1 MVSFFKIVNRLP
13 KKSTLGMFAVGA
25 ILAYLII
32 PPLFF
37 LFRTSFISGDTIFG
51 TPTLGL
57 DNYRTVLNSAST
69 WQLLIN
75 SLTFAIGS
83 SIVGLT
89 IGGVLA
95 WIVERTNTPLRKLV
109 YVAVFLHFATPGIL
123 RVIGWILLIGPKSGY
138 INVLLRK
145 FLSLDVTTGPLNIFS
160 MSGMIM
166 IEGLM
171 WGSLVFLLMSAPLRS
186 MDPALEEAAGMS
198 GAGVLKTIWKI
209 TLPMALPSILS
220 VLLLAFVRCLE
231 AFEVPALIGVPAGVH
246 VFTTKIWFEI
256 KRDIFPNYGIACAYS
271 VFTLVLV
278 GFGLFLYSR
287 ATRASF
293 KFYTITGKG
302 YRPKVTD
309 LGKWRY
315 LTMLIIF
322 ILPLFDLLPL
332 LMLAWSSFLPYH
344 MEPSFDAFSK
354 FTLNNYSSTLGSMRT
369 LTAIKNSLIVSA
381 TGATVATLLAML
393 VAWIAVRTKL
403 RGRWFLDS
411 MASFPLVFPGVVL
424 GVALLKTYLTIPIP
438 VYNTLWILI
447 IGYIV
452 RYLPY
457 AMRYCHPGLL
467 QISSELEEC
476 ASICGASWF
485 TTFKKVL
492 IPLMLPALFG
502 AWIWIFLVSF
512 RELSLSIMLS
522 GPTTPVVAV
531 SIYELW
537 ENGQVSEVGAFGVM
551 LSVGLMLLSVIFHKF
566 IKTRGVERSDQT
578 SVRVV
583 KIK

>member
-1 MVSFFKIVNRLP
+1 MNFLMRVLNRLP
-13 KKSTLGMFAVGA
+13 RKSTWGMVVVGA
-25 ILAYLII
+25 ILVYLIL

-37 LFRTSFISGDTIFG
+37 LVRTSFISGDTIFG
-51 TPTLGL
+51 TPTVGL
-57 DNYRTVLNSAST
+57 DNFRTVLKSAST
-69 WQLLIN
+69 WQLLLN
-75 SLTFAIGS
+75 SLIFAVGS
-83 SIVGLT
+83 SVVGLT
-89 IGGVLA
+89 IGGTLA
-95 WIVERTNTPLRKLV
+95 WIVERTNTPFRKLV

-145 FLSLDVTTGPLNIFS
+145 FFSIQATTGPLNIFS
-160 MSGMIM
+160 LSGMVM

-186 MDPALEEAAGMS
+186 MDPSLEEAAAMS
-198 GAGVLKTIWKI
+198 GAGVLKTIWKV

-231 AFEVPALIGVPAGVH
+231 AFEVPALVGIPAGVH

-256 KRDIFPNYGIACAYS
+256 KRDIFPNYGIASAYS
-271 VFTLVLV
+271 VFALVLV
-278 GFGLFLYSR
+278 GFGLYLYSR

-302 YRPKVTD
+302 YRPKVAD

-315 LTMLIIF
+315 FTMLIIF

-344 MEPSFDAFSK
+344 MAPSFDAFSK
-354 FTLNNYSSTLGSMRT
+354 MTLHNYESTIGSIRT
-369 LTAIKNSLIVSA
+369 LTSIKNSLIVSSV
-381 TGATVATLLAML
+381 GATIATLLAML

-424 GVALLKTYLTIPIP
+424 GVALLKTYLTLPIP

-447 IGYIV
+447 IGYII

-467 QISSELEEC
+467 QISAELEEC
-476 ASICGASWF
+476 AFICGASWF

-492 IPLMLPALFG
+492 MPLMLPALFG

-531 SIYELW
+531 SIFELW

-551 LSVGLMLLSVIFHKF
+551 LSLMLMTLSVLFHKF
-566 IKTRGVERSDQT
+566 IKSRGVARSDQADM
-578 SVRVV
+578 
-583 KIK
+583 

>member
-1 MVSFFKIVNRLP
+1 MNFLLKMLSRLP
-13 KKSTLGMFAVGA
+13 QKSTWGMLAVGA
-25 ILAYLII
+25 FLTYLII

-37 LFRTSFISGDTIFG
+37 LFKTSFTSGDTMFG

-57 DNYRTVLNSAST
+57 ENYSTVLNSAST

-95 WIVERTNTPLRKLV
+95 WIVERTNTPFRKLV

-160 MSGMIM
+160 MPGMIM
-166 IEGLM
+166 IEGLI

-186 MDPALEEAAGMS
+186 MDPALEEAAAIS
-198 GAGVLKTIWKI
+198 GAGVLETIWKV

-246 VFTTKIWFEI
+246 VFTTKIYFEI
-256 KRDIFPNYGIACAYS
+256 KRDIFPNYGIASAYS
-271 VFTLVLV
+271 ILTLVLV

-287 ATRASF
+287 ATRASY

-332 LMLAWSSFLPYH
+332 LMLAWSSFLPFH
-344 MEPSFDAFSK
+344 MAPSFEALSK
-354 FTLNNYSSTLGSMRT
+354 FTLDNYHNTMGSMRT
-369 LTAIKNSLIVSA
+369 ITSIKNSLIVSS
-381 TGATVATLLAML
+381 TGATIATLLAML

-447 IGYIV
+447 IGYII

-467 QISSELEEC
+467 QISSELEES
-476 ASICGASWF
+476 AYICGANWF

-531 SIYELW
+531 SIFELW

-551 LSVGLMLLSVIFHKF
+551 LSGGLMLLSVIFHKF
-566 IKTRGVERSDQT
+566 IKTRGVERSD
-578 SVRVV
+578 
-583 KIK
+583 KADI

>member
-1 MVSFFKIVNRLP
+1 MSILSKISSKLP
-13 KKSTLGMFAVGA
+13 MKATWGMLAVAA
-25 ILAYLII
+25 ILIYLIL

-51 TPTLGL
+51 TATTGL
-57 DNYRTVLNSAST
+57 DNYRTVLKSAST
-69 WQLLIN
+69 WKLLLN

-89 IGGVLA
+89 IGGLLA
-95 WIVERTNTPLRKLV
+95 WIVERTNTPFRRLV
-109 YVAVFLHFATPGIL
+109 YIAVFLHFATPGIL
-123 RVIGWILLIGPKSGY
+123 RVIGWILLLGPKSGY

-145 FLSLDVTTGPLNIFS
+145 TFDLTATTGPFNIFS
-160 MSGMIM
+160 MPGMVM
-166 IEGLM
+166 IEGLI

-186 MDPALEEAAGMS
+186 MDPALEEAAGIS
-198 GAGVLKTIWKI
+198 GAGILKTVWHV

-256 KRDIFPNYGIACAYS
+256 KRDIFPNYGIASAYS
-271 VFTLVLV
+271 VFALVLV
-278 GFGLFLYSR
+278 SIGLFLYSR
-287 ATRASF
+287 ATRASYKYF
-293 KFYTITGKG
+293 TITGKG

-315 LTMLIIF
+315 LTMIVIF

-332 LMLAWSSFLPYH
+332 MMLAWSSFLPFH
-344 MEPSFDAFSK
+344 MAPSVEALSK
-354 FTLNNYSSTLGSMRT
+354 LTLHNYENTIGSFRT
-369 LTAIKNSLIVSA
+369 LTSIKNSFIVSA
-381 TGATVATLLAML
+381 VGASVATILAMV

-403 RGRWFLDS
+403 RGRWALDGL
-411 MASFPLVFPGVVL
+411 ASFPLVFPGVVL
-424 GVALLKTYLTIPIP
+424 GVALLKTYLTLPIP

-467 QISSELEEC
+467 QISSELEES
-476 ASICGASWF
+476 AYISGASWT
-485 TTFKKVL
+485 TTFRKVL
-492 IPLMLPALFG
+492 FPLMLPALFG

-531 SIYELW
+531 YIFELW
-537 ENGQVSEVGAFGVM
+537 ENGQVSEVGAFGIM
-551 LSVGLMLLSVIFHKF
+551 LSVGLMILSALFHKF
-566 IKTRGVERSDQT
+566 VRAHGTEHGDQA
-578 SVRVV
+578 
-583 KIK
+583 KA

>member
-1 MVSFFKIVNRLP
+1 MSILSKISSKLP
-13 KKSTLGMFAVGA
+13 MKSTWGMLAVAA
-25 ILAYLII
+25 ILIYLIL

-51 TPTLGL
+51 TATTGL
-57 DNYRTVLNSAST
+57 DNYRTVLKSAST
-69 WQLLIN
+69 WKLLLN

-89 IGGVLA
+89 IGGLLA
-95 WIVERTNTPLRKLV
+95 WIVERTNTPFRRLV
-109 YVAVFLHFATPGIL
+109 YIAVFLHFATPGIL
-123 RVIGWILLIGPKSGY
+123 RVIGWILLLGPKSGY
-138 INVLLRK
+138 INVLIRK
-145 FLSLDVTTGPLNIFS
+145 TFDLTATTGPFNIFS
-160 MSGMIM
+160 MPGMIM
-166 IEGLM
+166 IEGLI

-186 MDPALEEAAGMS
+186 MDPALEEAAGIS
-198 GAGVLKTIWKI
+198 GAGILKTVWLV

-256 KRDIFPNYGIACAYS
+256 KRDIFPNYRIASAYS
-271 VFTLVLV
+271 VFALVLV
-278 GFGLFLYSR
+278 SIGLFLYSR
-287 ATRASF
+287 ATRASYKYF
-293 KFYTITGKG
+293 TITGKG

-315 LTMLIIF
+315 LTMIVIF

-332 LMLAWSSFLPYH
+332 MMLAWSSFLPFH
-344 MEPSFDAFSK
+344 MAPSMEALSK
-354 FTLNNYSSTLGSMRT
+354 LTLHNYENTIGSFRT
-369 LTAIKNSLIVSA
+369 LTSIKNSFIVSA
-381 TGATVATLLAML
+381 VGASVATILAMV

-403 RGRWFLDS
+403 RGRWALDS
-411 MASFPLVFPGVVL
+411 LASFPLVFPGVVL
-424 GVALLKTYLTIPIP
+424 GVALLKTYLTLPIP

-467 QISSELEEC
+467 QISSELEES
-476 ASICGASWF
+476 AYISGASWF
-485 TTFKKVL
+485 VTFRKVL
-492 IPLMLPALFG
+492 FPLMLPALFG

-531 SIYELW
+531 YIFELW
-537 ENGQVSEVGAFGVM
+537 ENGQVSEVGAFGIL
-551 LSVGLMLLSVIFHKF
+551 LSMGLMILSALFHKF
-566 IKTRGVERSDQT
+566 VRAHGTEHSDQ
-578 SVRVV
+578 V
-583 KIK
+583 K